1 MKWSTTG
8 NKQCHTLVRVNPTDD
23 STREMIKYGD
33 DKNIDIH
40 LKKDQPLESCQ

>member
-8 NKQCHTLVRVNPTDD
+8 NKQCHTLVHVKPTDD
-23 STREMIKYGD
+23 FIREMIKYGE